1 MRGHM
6 EYQGYPTTEELLAK
20 QTSDA
25 NMVNALLYGLGAGVI
40 AGGIWFAI
48 VMVTQRELGVVAVAV
63 GWLVG
68 QAVVLG
74 SGRKRGLRLQLLSV
88 LIALATMAG
97 AEYFILREAVVAY
110 LGEQVGA
117 TQAATLPVF
126 MPLDLAFDLMTSAIQ
141 DDPLELVFW
150 GIALYAAFRVP
161 ALRPVAAPKPAP
173 ASS

>member
-1 MRGHM
+1 M